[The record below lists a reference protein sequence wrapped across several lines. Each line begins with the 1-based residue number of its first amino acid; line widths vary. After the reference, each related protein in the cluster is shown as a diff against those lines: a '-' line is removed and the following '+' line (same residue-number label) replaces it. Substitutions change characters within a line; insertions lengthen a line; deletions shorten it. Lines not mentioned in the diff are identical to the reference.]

1 MYLKRSLILFLLFF
15 TPLTSPRIVTARI
28 NLNTTNNSIDQ
39 ERNFATSQ
47 EQILNT
53 STSITSKNEQ
63 QTLNKTKTKFF
74 SNYRL
79 QIQIIALGLTI
90 LLSSPQ
96 QYAKLMAQL
105 TPLQIA
111 KTFAIHSIKALAV
124 LVGHEYAHALTA
136 SILTNSPINVTV
148 GGYATDKKPYFSYG
162 GVSIVG
168 NNLHQGTTCY
178 KQPSNQRDYCITMAA
193 GPIIGLLINYCYK
206 VLYQMHLTGNI
217 SQASLQALI
226 PDAIDIEEFNN
237 LTIPKDGLDAI
248 EIYKWLGF
256 SIKDLE
262 SKTTKKLIAYSEDF
276 SAYLKLACTYF
287 SLNKAEN
294 SSSKFFLTLFNHIS
308 SEDYFYLSL

>member
-1 MYLKRSLILFLLFF
+1 MYLKRNLILFLLFF
-15 TPLTSPRIVTARI
+15 TPLTSLQIVTARI
-28 NLNTTNNSIDQ
+28 NLETAGNNIEP
-39 ERNFATSQ
+39 ERILATSQ

-53 STSITSKNEQ
+53 STSIASKNEQ
-63 QTLNKTKTKFF
+63 QTLNKTKKKFF
-74 SNYRL
+74 SNYRP
-79 QIQIIALGLTI
+79 QIQVIALGLAI
-90 LLSSPQ
+90 ILSSPE
-96 QYAKLMAQL
+96 QYAKLMTQL

-124 LVGHEYAHALTA
+124 LVGHEYAHALAA
-136 SILTNSPINVTV
+136 SILTNSPIKITV
-148 GGYATDKKPYFSYG
+148 GGYATDKKPFFSYR

-178 KQPSNQRDYCITMAA
+178 KQPSNQLDSCIIKAA
-193 GPIIGLLINYCYK
+193 GPIIGLLINYCSK
-206 VLYQMHLTGNI
+206 ALYQLHLTGNI

-226 PDAIDIEEFNN
+226 PDAIDIEEFKN
-237 LTIPKDGLDAI
+237 LAIPKDGLDAI